1 MNYEGFEVYLRQSG
15 LRTEHEIRE
24 VISRISWVET
34 TLDVSLD
41 QLAQDEE
48 TMHAF
53 KSRLL
58 EVIGSEE
65 KTETFYHALWSYYE
79 FKRGLP
85 EGSRPSVL

>member
-1 MNYEGFEVYLRQSG
+1 MNYEGFEDYLRQSG
-15 LRTEHEIRE
+15 LRTENEIRE

-34 TLDVSLD
+34 TLEVSLD

-48 TMHAF
+48 TMRSF

-65 KTETFYHALWSYYE
+65 KTEAFYHALWSYYE
-79 FKRGLP
+79 FQRGLP
-85 EGSRPSVL
+85 DGSTPAV